1 MKVGRYLLL
10 ILLGAIVGG
19 VIGAFF
25 GMFED
30 RNLFSII
37 QFSNSSI
44 EITIITLAS
53 VINIVL
59 TFVLYRVQR
68 KALQYKKQMNKE
80 IADHSADDLE
90 QKANLNF
97 LRTSF
102 IYYTQVLVSLLTLF
116 FIVLGNGTNQLII
129 FVLLPYI
136 ITIIPSIMI
145 GFFVRKYDARYPKQG
160 EAKYTEKV
168 LNLMDDGE
176 RHITLVSMYKIYNI
190 NMAIIII
197 GGMLLGLF
205 SLISGINQI
214 LGLVILIVLFIYN
227 GFGYLFK
234 VRKFYY

>member
-10 ILLGAIVGG
+10 ILLGGIVGG
-19 VIGAFF
+19 VIGTFF
-25 GMFED
+25 GMFEE
-30 RNLFSII
+30 RNLLSIV

-44 EITIITLAS
+44 EITIIALAS

-68 KALQYKKQMNKE
+68 NALHYKKQMNKE
-80 IADHSADDLE
+80 IADHGADDLE
-90 QKANLNF
+90 QKANINF

-102 IYYTQVLVSLLTLF
+102 IYYTQVLISLLTLF
-116 FIVLGNGTNQLII
+116 FIVLGNSTDLLLIYVI
-129 FVLLPYI
+129 IPYV
-136 ITIIPSIMI
+136 ITFIPSIMI

-168 LNLMDDGE
+168 LSLMDDGE

-190 NMAIIII
+190 NMILIII
-197 GGMLLGLF
+197 GAMLLGLF
-205 SLISGINQI
+205 SLISGINQ
-214 LGLVILIVLFIYN
+214 LVGLLILIVLFIYN

>member
-1 MKVGRYLLL
+1 MKVGRFLLL
-10 ILLGAIVGG
+10 ILLGGIVGG
-19 VIGAFF
+19 VIGTFF

-30 RNLFSII
+30 RNLLSII

-44 EITIITLAS
+44 EITIIALAS
-53 VINIVL
+53 LINIVL
-59 TFVLYRVQR
+59 TFVLYKVQR
-68 KALQYKKQMNKE
+68 NALHYKKQMNKE
-80 IADHSADDLE
+80 IADQSADDLE

-102 IYYTQVLVSLLTLF
+102 IYYTQVLVSLLTL
-116 FIVLGNGTNQLII
+116 LGNGTNQLII
-129 FVLLPYI
+129 FVLIPYI

>member
-19 VIGAFF
+19 VIGTFF

-68 KALQYKKQMNKE
+68 KALQYKKQMNNK

-90 QKANLNF
+90 QKANINF

-102 IYYTQVLVSLLTLF
+102 IYYTQVLISLLTIF
-116 FIVLGNGTNQLII
+116 FIVLGNNTDLLLIYVI
-129 FVLLPYI
+129 IPFV
-136 ITIIPSIMI
+136 ITCIPSIMI
-145 GFFVRKYDARYPKQG
+145 GFFVRKFDSRYPKQG
-160 EAKYTEKV
+160 EAKYTEKI

-190 NMAIIII
+190 NMVLIVMGA
-197 GGMLLGLF
+197 MFLGLF
-205 SLISGINQI
+205 SLISGINQLI
-214 LGLVILIVLFIYN
+214 GLLILIVLFIYN